1 MSPRRPQFLD
11 GVQPAISAPHQLTG
25 DDKVR
30 AVPWRQAAPPLA
42 TAPTSQPA
50 PAVQSPSSLAS
61 VHALPPPSSVPPPR
75 PSPPQARFAPPP
87 LSPAV
92 EGAIRELRATAA
104 QLAEQ
109 ARSDSL
115 EIGLMVARAIL
126 EREVT
131 TNIDSLFGLVK
142 AAIRRAGDSTQLAV
156 HLHPDDAARFE
167 AIPQASL
174 SMATVRV
181 VPDPTLERGD
191 VLVQTAHHTV
201 DARLSTR
208 LAEAARELGEAIEDQ
223 AA

>member
-1 MSPRRPQFLD
+1 MSPRRPQFLE
-11 GVQPAISAPHQLTG
+11 GITAAVSAPHQLTA

-30 AVPWRQAAPPLA
+30 AVPWRQHAPALA
-42 TAPTSQPA
+42 PA
-50 PAVQSPSSLAS
+50 PAPASPPAAAPAS
-61 VHALPPPSSVPPPR
+61 VTNVHALPVPAAPAPR
-75 PSPPQARFAPPP
+75 PSPPAARFAPPP

-131 TNIDSLFGLVK
+131 TNIDSLFALVK
-142 AAIRRAGDSTQLAV
+142 AAIRKAGDANQLTV

-167 AIPQASL
+167 TIPQASL

-181 VPDPTLERGD
+181 VADPSLQRGD
-191 VLVQTAHHTV
+191 VLVETAHHTV
-201 DARLSTR
+201 DARLTTR
-208 LAEAARELGEAIEDQ
+208 LAEAGRELGEAIEDQ